1 MSITKEKI
9 EEIANL
15 ARIKLTE
22 KEKMIYVKQFA
33 SILGYFEQLKEV
45 DTENAKPLINANSA
59 TNIMREDDI
68 KERDPSVAQN
78 ILEQFPEKK
87 GNYLKVKKIMQGA

>member
-9 EEIANL
+9 EEIAKL

-22 KEKMIYVKQFA
+22 EEKEIYTNQFT

-45 DTENAKPLINANSA
+45 DTENITPLINANSA
-59 TNIMREDDI
+59 TNIMREDIASSCDL
-68 KERDPSVAQN
+68 SVAQE
-78 ILEQFPEKK
+78 IIAQFPDKK
-87 GNYLKVKKIMQGA
+87 GNYVKVKKIL